1 MIKLVFQIHTTITD
15 NYSDRFGR
23 KQTAQLPM
31 TPGEVM
37 YVANIQDDLYDNNY
51 IHVDVNK
58 TEWFSCQ
65 RNSVQII
72 GGHNESNNDCDN

>member
-1 MIKLVFQIHTTITD
+1 MIKIAFKSHTTIAD

-23 KQTAQLPM
+23 KHTAQLSM

-37 YVANIQDDLYDNNY
+37 YVANIQDDLFDNNY

-58 TEWFSCQ
+58 TEWFSCP
-65 RNSVQII
+65 RNSIQII
-72 GGHNESNNDCDN
+72 NGRSDFTADT